1 MSSSFKDGVF
11 IFGRMRV
18 ESKKE
23 VDQAMDTSK
32 LLKQI
37 FIVLFLVLAI
47 WLPRGFSLDR
57 FVSTDEIPW
66 LVRSAN
72 FYYAL
77 SQRDFE
83 GTYQIGHPGVTTM
96 WVNTIAFLI
105 EHPEYR
111 VFGQGQFDSFLT
123 FERFADSQGIDTHA
137 VLVTGRSIM
146 VVIHTVLL
154 IIGFYLARRLI
165 GFFPALFGF
174 LLLILEPFYIGLTR
188 LSHLDGLVGT
198 LSLVSIL
205 AFMVYGF
212 KDQKLRYLFISAIAA
227 SAASLTKITG
237 FIILPWLGVFI
248 ILMIVLHRRE
258 FPAESKQQYKQWFRK
273 TISHMFFFG
282 AIFVLTY
289 FLLWPA
295 MWTNPVDTIS
305 AQFQYDER
313 VLPEPELLSSGQ
325 TDDRQTSI
333 PEASN
338 EIFRYPK
345 NFLWRVTPISIAGLL
360 IWIYFLI
367 KQKDVFS
374 IRKNRW
380 ISWSLLTFAIIFTVL
395 ITIPEKSNFRY
406 WIPAYLTLLLLAGIG
421 WGAFLNSLKKRFPNI
436 RSEILSVIFVL
447 VIILF
452 QLVGI
457 YQSFPY
463 YFTYYNPLL
472 GGSVR
477 AGESISIGEGEGL
490 DQAGQYLSS
499 FPNAEELTVMSWYG
513 WGAFSYYFDGDT
525 ITLPVTRVWGDGLAE
540 KLSASDYLVV
550 YQNQWYR
557 RIPPGMFDSLDQ
569 VEPLKSIWV
578 DGIEYVRIY
587 NVESLPEQIFTPE

>member
-1 MSSSFKDGVF
+1 MSSSYKDGVF
-11 IFGRMRV
+11 IFGRIRV

-23 VDQAMDTSK
+23 VAQAMDTNK
-32 LLKQI
+32 LLRQI
-37 FIVLFLVLAI
+37 FFVLFLALVI

-111 VFGQGQFDSFLT
+111 GFGQGQFDSFLT
-123 FERFADSQGIDTHA
+123 FERFADSQEIDTHA

-146 VVIHTVLL
+146 VVIHTILL
-154 IIGFYLARRLI
+154 IIGFFLARRLI

-205 AFMVYGF
+205 AFMVYAF
-212 KDQKLRYLFISAIAA
+212 EDQKLRYLCISAIAF

-237 FIILPWLGVFI
+237 LIILPWLGIVI
-248 ILMIVLHRRE
+248 ILMIIFHRRE
-258 FPAESKQQYKQWFRK
+258 FPNETSRQSMIWFRK
-273 TISHMFFFG
+273 TVGHL
-282 AIFVLTY
+282 VLFAAV
-289 FLLWPA
+289 FLLVYIALWPA
-295 MWTNPVDTIS
+295 MWTNPVGTLT

-313 VLPEPELLSSGQ
+313 VLPEPGLISSGQ
-325 TDDRQTSI
+325 TDDDLI
-333 PEASN
+333 PFRDGN
-338 EIFRYPK
+338 NDIFRYPE
-345 NFLWRVTPISIAGLL
+345 NFFWRVTPIIIVGLL
-360 IWIYFLI
+360 IWFYILI

-374 IRKNRW
+374 KRKNRW
-380 ISWSLLTFAIIFTVL
+380 ISWSLLAFAFTFTVL
-395 ITIPEKSNFRY
+395 LTIPEKSNFRY
-406 WIPAYLTLLLLAGIG
+406 WIPAYLSLSLLAGIG
-421 WGAFLNSLKKRFPNI
+421 LAALLNSLIKRFPNI
-436 RSEILSVIFVL
+436 RGGILGLIFIL
-447 VIILF
+447 GIILF

-457 YQSFPY
+457 FQSYPY

-472 GGSVR
+472 GGSKR
-477 AGESISIGEGEGL
+477 AGKSISVGEGEGL
-490 DQAGQYLSS
+490 DQAGLYLSS
-499 FPNAEELTVMSWYG
+499 FPDAEEMTVMSWYG
-513 WGAFSYYFDGDT
+513 WGSFSYYFGGNT
-525 ITLPVTRVWGDGLAE
+525 ITFPVTSVWGDGLAS

-557 RIPPGMFDSLDQ
+557 RIPPDMFDSLDK
-569 VEPLKSIWV
+569 VEPTKSIWV
-578 DGIEYVRIY
+578 NGIEYVRIY
-587 NVESLPEQIFTPE
+587 KVDSLPDQIFTP